1 MRRPSN
7 LPLLNLSKPIYPAHV
22 MAIIVATMADEGIA
36 PADVLRHSDIDPPAL
51 QSPATRLSMHQM
63 LLVCRNALAL
73 SKDPLV
79 ALRAGAR
86 MHIAACGIYG
96 YALLSSPS
104 HAHAVDF
111 ALKYDRML
119 GQFAEMSFDRADG
132 RATWTV
138 SMNLATD
145 ETDPLYRFLLE
156 YKLAGMLTV
165 MKDLYGT
172 DFRFGGVRVMHPAP
186 GHADHYRS
194 IFGCETEFGQN
205 ENSFW
210 FDAHLMEQR
219 MTYADT
225 ITNATVHELCD
236 QALEKMTSPPG
247 LAGTVHAMLMAQPG
261 QFPDVDTMAEAMGMN
276 VRTLRRRLDTEGTS
290 YRQILTEV
298 RTQLAIRYL
307 RTTALTNE
315 EIADRLGY
323 SDAANFRHAFTR
335 WTRSSPSEYR
345 SR

>member
-1 MRRPSN
+1 
-7 LPLLNLSKPIYPAHV
+7 
-22 MAIIVATMADEGIA
+22 
-36 PADVLRHSDIDPPAL
+36 
-51 QSPATRLSMHQM
+51 
-63 LLVCRNALAL
+63 
-73 SKDPLV
+73 
-79 ALRAGAR
+79 
-86 MHIAACGIYG
+86 
-96 YALLSSPS
+96 
-104 HAHAVDF
+104 
-111 ALKYDRML
+111 
-119 GQFAEMSFDRADG
+119 
-132 RATWTV
+132 
-138 SMNLATD
+138 
-145 ETDPLYRFLLE
+145 
-156 YKLAGMLTV
+156 
-165 MKDLYGT
+165 
-172 DFRFGGVRVMHPAP
+172 
-186 GHADHYRS
+186 
-194 IFGCETEFGQN
+194 
-205 ENSFW
+205 
-210 FDAHLMEQR
+210 

-247 LAGTVHAMLMAQPG
+247 LAGTVHAMFMAQPG